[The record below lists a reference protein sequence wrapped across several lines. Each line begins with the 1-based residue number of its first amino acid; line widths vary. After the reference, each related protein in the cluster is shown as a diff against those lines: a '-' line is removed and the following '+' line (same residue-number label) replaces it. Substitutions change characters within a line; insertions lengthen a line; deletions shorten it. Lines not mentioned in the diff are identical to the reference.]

1 MDKIIVTTTT
11 ELKAFLMECVHQQ
24 KEEKIKDGKA
34 SFYPQKPLTLKEAAL
49 FLNLSPKT
57 LYGYTSKKKI
67 PFIKRGKLYFYLH
80 ELEAWLKE
88 GSQKQ
93 MVEGPTKQEG
103 LLPFRSGRKRPL

>member
-11 ELKAFLMECVHQQ
+11 ELKALIMECLHQQ
-24 KEEKIKDGKA
+24 KEEKIKDGEA
-34 SFYPQKPLTLKEAAL
+34 TLFPQKPLTLKEAAL

-57 LYGYTSKKKI
+57 LYGYTSRKAI
-67 PFIKRGKLYFYLH
+67 PFIKRGKLYFYLPD
-80 ELEAWLKE
+80 LEAWLKE
-88 GSQKQ
+88 GSRKQ